1 MEAPMKNLFAAGK
14 LLFLDMASTLLADSV
29 PAKKH

>member
-1 MEAPMKNLFAAGK
+1 VDAPMNGMLAAGK
-14 LLFLDMASTLLADSV
+14 LLFLDMASLLADSV